1 MYAMTF
7 LTPPLIFNPSA
18 KGDAKRGQG
27 HVTLPSTLRT
37 GLLVTAQVAVLI
49 VAGWLVTPRTLD
61 AWAWV
66 SAKDDPAAL
75 TELGLKATLTPARLQ
90 SELDAAIGADDID
103 LAASLTTLADQQG
116 MEVPASLRE
125 RYAAATTSAEL
136 VKRGAHDFYRGV
148 VEGDATDGAGLAG
161 VIASDLTGI
170 GDVRDLVREG
180 QKISRGDEPDHL
192 VLGLS
197 VVGLAVTGATIASV
211 GVALPARAG
220 VSSMRVA
227 AKTGRFSKA
236 LAANVGRLMHDAI
249 DTKAVTTAATAAA
262 RLDLVA
268 ARSAARDAVRP
279 AALAKLRDVAGD
291 VAIIGRRAGVRGAQE
306 ALAIT
311 HDTTEVRRVARLA
324 ETRGVSTRAV
334 LKILGRGALVL
345 TTAGLTL
352 FGWIAAGVG
361 YVWLALTLAIAITRR
376 AVDVIGWLAARMF
389 SLIAPGHNRR

>member
-1 MYAMTF
+1 M
-7 LTPPLIFNPSA
+7 
-18 KGDAKRGQG
+18 RGRG
-27 HVTLPSTLRT
+27 HVTLPATT
-37 GLLVTAQVAVLI
+37 QAGLLVIAQVAVLI
-49 VAGWLVTPRTLD
+49 VGGLLVTPHTID
-61 AWAWV
+61 ALAWV

-90 SELDAAIGADDID
+90 SELDAALRADDVD
-103 LAASLTTLADQQG
+103 LAASLMTLTDQQG
-116 MEVPASLRE
+116 METPASMRE
-125 RYAAATTSAEL
+125 RYAAATTSAE
-136 VKRGAHDFYRGV
+136 VAKRGAHDFYNGV
-148 VEGDATDGAGLAG
+148 VDGEAMSGAGLAG

-180 QKISRGDEPDHL
+180 QKISRVEEPDHL

-211 GVALPARAG
+211 GAALPARAG

-268 ARSAARDAVRP
+268 MRSAVRDAVRP
-279 AALAKLRDVAGD
+279 AALAHLRDVAGD

-324 ETRGVSTRAV
+324 ETRGLSTRAV

-345 TTAGLTL
+345 TTAGLNL
-352 FGWIAAGVG
+352 FGWITAGVG
-361 YVWLALTLAIAITRR
+361 YVWLVLTLVIALTRR
-376 AVDVIGWLAARMF
+376 AVDAIGWLAARMF
-389 SLIAPGHNRR
+389 SLMPRGRHG

>member
-1 MYAMTF
+1 M
-7 LTPPLIFNPSA
+7 
-18 KGDAKRGQG
+18 
-27 HVTLPSTLRT
+27 TLPATLRT

-90 SELDAAIGADDID
+90 SDLDAAIGADDID

-116 MEVPASLRE
+116 MELPASLRE

-136 VKRGAHDFYRGV
+136 VKRDANDFYRGV
-148 VEGDATDGAGLAG
+148 VEGDATGGLGLAG

-197 VVGLAVTGATIASV
+197 VVGLAVTEATIASV

-236 LAANVGRLMHDAI
+236 LAANVSRLMHDAI

-279 AALAKLRDVAGD
+279 AAFQNG
-291 VAIIGRRAGVRGAQE
+291 
-306 ALAIT
+306 
-311 HDTTEVRRVARLA
+311 H
-324 ETRGVSTRAV
+324 
-334 LKILGRGALVL
+334 
-345 TTAGLTL
+345 
-352 FGWIAAGVG
+352 FG
-361 YVWLALTLAIAITRR
+361 
-376 AVDVIGWLAARMF
+376 
-389 SLIAPGHNRR
+389 

>member
-1 MYAMTF
+1 M
-7 LTPPLIFNPSA
+7 
-18 KGDAKRGQG
+18 KRGQG
-27 HVTLPSTLRT
+27 HVTLPATTRT
-37 GLLVTAQVAVLI
+37 VLLVTAQVAVL
-49 VAGWLVTPRTLD
+49 VVGGWLVTPRTLD
-61 AWAWV
+61 AWAWI
-66 SAKDDPAAL
+66 SAKNDPAAL

-90 SELDAAIGADDID
+90 SELDAALRTDDVD
-103 LAASLTTLADQQG
+103 LAASLMTLAEQQG
-116 MEVPASLRE
+116 LEAPAFLRE
-125 RYAAATTSAEL
+125 RYAAVTTPAEL
-136 VKRGAHDFYRGV
+136 AKRGAHDFYKGV
-148 VEGDATDGAGLAG
+148 VEGDATGGAGLVG

-170 GDVRDLVREG
+170 GDVRDLVHEG
-180 QKISRGDEPDHL
+180 QKISRGEEPDHL

-220 VSSMRVA
+220 VSSMRMA
-227 AKTGRFSKA
+227 AKTGRFSKG
-236 LAANVGRLMHDAI
+236 LAANVGRLMHDAV
-249 DTKAVTTAATAAA
+249 DTKAVTNAATAAA

-279 AALAKLRDVAGD
+279 ATFARLRDVAAD

-311 HDTTEVRRVARLA
+311 HDTAEVRRVALLA

-352 FGWIAAGVG
+352 LGWMAAGIG
-361 YVWLALTLAIAITRR
+361 YVWIALTLVIALTRR
-376 AVDVIGWLAARMF
+376 AVDAIGWLAARMF
-389 SLIAPGHNRR
+389 SLMPRGRHG